1 MNKDKFEHRDA
12 HHFAWVAVAIMIFS
26 ILIYAVLSWKIYGN
40 NKNKLEPVHV
50 FQLNYFLGVS
60 TKLSYGILLVIVQI
74 FYVKGNIHSRLC
86 LHHFFGLFCFS
97 NSSLD
102 IIIMQVD

>member
-12 HHFAWVAVAIMIFS
+12 HHFAWVAVSIMIFS

-74 FYVKGNIHSRLC
+74 FYVKGEFHSRLC
-86 LHHFFGLFCFS
+86 LHHFLVIYILS
-97 NSSLD
+97 PLLSST
-102 IIIMQVD
+102 MVD